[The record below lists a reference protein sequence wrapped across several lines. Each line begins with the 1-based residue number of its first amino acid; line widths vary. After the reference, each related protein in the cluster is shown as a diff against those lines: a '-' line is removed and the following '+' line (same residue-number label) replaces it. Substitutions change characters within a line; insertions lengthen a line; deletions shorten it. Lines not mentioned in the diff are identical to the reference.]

1 LTAPVLAIVLLL
13 SFQLAIGY
21 AMASVNDELIALS
34 MGFSDD
40 WHKKGAVGGQF
51 DRCIML
57 KKSRK
62 RLHEARNGQVIIY
75 FFFLNLGQMKNSKNS
90 SLISK
95 LNNIEFYHFYI
106 SSSFSLHFIFLLSSF
121 Y

>member
-1 LTAPVLAIVLLL
+1 MTAPVLAIVLLL

-62 RLHEARNGQVIIY
+62 RLHEARNGQVITY
-75 FFFLNLGQMKNSKNS
+75 FFFSKPWTNE
-90 SLISK
+90 K
-95 LNNIEFYHFYI
+95 
-106 SSSFSLHFIFLLSSF
+106 
-121 Y
+121 